1 VGIPHNTAILFVL
14 SRFDNDGE
22 CLIVHCIAFVT
33 VTEGDDDDDVMQI
46 TR

>member
-1 VGIPHNTAILFVL
+1 ML

-22 CLIVHCIAFVT
+22 CLIIVHCIAFVT
-33 VTEGDDDDDVMQI
+33 VTGVTEGDDDDDVMQI